1 MKSGIS
7 KNDLFEFLKKQ
18 MDEQDYSSVV
28 EAVNKYLCNVEDN
41 ELEEK
46 YCHYVY
52 CLCTVC
58 HDKSRLL
65 DCMGALYP
73 EEVLSRSTPL
83 VMTPNEFKDFIYKH
97 PCLSKAESD
106 FIMASTD
113 AVLIQFPSSQY
124 PYFYRDFFIL
134 LYQCSFNPEV
144 FAKNIQS
151 ITLNKQKRGEYSN
164 DLVNDLKG
172 LPVYVELKQIKEEIF
187 DKLNIYLQ
195 NTQIKNNDAY
205 KYEDIWNQWK
215 KIDFAKIDLNIF
227 SSQIACLVLDAFPE
241 NSVEEYRDRLEKDR
255 QLNKDYE
262 SIIKLYGNN
271 KIREIKF
278 KTRSGSALNIDNP
291 ELVKLVV
298 DVVSKE
304 ISSLRGLSK
313 DKEPEYKEAS
323 VQRDILKK
331 KIIRRL
337 ALLFYS
343 YGLYEKSDR
352 VKEHMKVI
360 NLAGQTEFISFGAKY
375 GGYIFDIVNM
385 VSKLDFF
392 FEGIDCPQNGKA
404 KWDAIKHNFN
414 VSDDPEFTLNDLSDL
429 RHNLSLYNKYYR

>member
-1 MKSGIS
+1 M
-7 KNDLFEFLKKQ
+7 
-18 MDEQDYSSVV
+18 
-28 EAVNKYLCNVEDN
+28 
-41 ELEEK
+41 
-46 YCHYVY
+46 
-52 CLCTVC
+52 
-58 HDKSRLL
+58 
-65 DCMGALYP
+65 
-73 EEVLSRSTPL
+73 
-83 VMTPNEFKDFIYKH
+83 
-97 PCLSKAESD
+97 
-106 FIMASTD
+106 
-113 AVLIQFPSSQY
+113 
-124 PYFYRDFFIL
+124 
-134 LYQCSFNPEV
+134 
-144 FAKNIQS
+144 
-151 ITLNKQKRGEYSN
+151 
-164 DLVNDLKG
+164 
-172 LPVYVELKQIKEEIF
+172 
-187 DKLNIYLQ
+187 
-195 NTQIKNNDAY
+195 
-205 KYEDIWNQWK
+205 
-215 KIDFAKIDLNIF
+215 NIF

-241 NSVEEYRDRLEKDR
+241 NSVEEYRDRLKKDR

-262 SIIKLYGNN
+262 SIIRLYGNN

-429 RHNLSLYNKYYR
+429 RHNLSLFNKYYR